1 MNAMR
6 HTAFS
11 VKAWNR
17 SHHWRW
23 LTHSMTLYIGTT
35 IHRVSFLSVAAIC
48 FGDER
53 ILHKTDT
60 LHTSVHLNQT
70 YLHQTHTHLS
80 AIWWIWAARQ
90 DIKGDRRINLND
102 LWKILVMTF
111 MNTLWNI
118 ENVIINFY
126 IGKWGRNIKQTALKF
141 ERGPHVKPHETAESA
156 AGRER
161 EKKGGCEKSIL
172 SYNSYSGAVRL
183 TGLIQQIQ
191 ILTEAEDR
199 GKASRFSQQF

>member
-1 MNAMR
+1 MIE
-6 HTAFS
+6 S
-11 VKAWNR
+11 LWQ
-17 SHHWRW
+17 S
-23 LTHSMTLYIGTT
+23 GTP
-35 IHRVSFLSVAAIC
+35 IHQVSFLSVSAIFC
-48 FGDER
+48 FDDEY
-53 ILHKTDT
+53 IFHTTDT
-60 LHTSVHLNQT
+60 LHTSIHLNHT
-70 YLHQTHTHLS
+70 YLHQTHTLTHTHTS

-102 LWKILVMTF
+102 LWKILVMAF

-141 ERGPHVKPHETAESA
+141 ERGPHVKPQETAESA

-161 EKKGGCEKSIL
+161 EKKGRREKSIL

-183 TGLIQQIQ
+183 TGL
-191 ILTEAEDR
+191 
-199 GKASRFSQQF
+199 